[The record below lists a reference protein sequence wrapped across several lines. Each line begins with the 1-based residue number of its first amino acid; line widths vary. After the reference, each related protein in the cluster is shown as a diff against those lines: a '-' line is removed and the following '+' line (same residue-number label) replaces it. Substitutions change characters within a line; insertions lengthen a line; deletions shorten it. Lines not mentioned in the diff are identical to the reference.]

1 MAYNSCRTSTST
13 TGPSTAT
20 ILISL
25 LLLLPFSSQMQFT
38 TQTIQHS
45 VRNPVYF
52 MTSFSCSTVFT
63 KFTISHR
70 FCRRSSCYIRNTG
83 TFQCCSFAELPHA
96 PLGYSWKKLRSCSCS
111 SSGIAVTS
119 GLRLHYVSFHFIIQ
133 IVRLFVV
140 SSQLASL
147 LPATCLRPSSCQF
160 MSHKQQLCCCYTSRW
175 GRQRLFRP

>member
-25 LLLLPFSSQMQFT
+25 LLLLPFFSQMQFT

-52 MTSFSCSTVFT
+52 MTFFFRSTVFT

-70 FCRRSSCYIRNTG
+70 FCRCSSCYIRNIG
-83 TFQCCSFAELPHA
+83 TFQCCSFAQLSHA
-96 PLGYSWKKLRSCSCS
+96 PLGYSWKNLRSCSCS
-111 SSGIAVTS
+111 SSGVAVTS
-119 GLRLHYVSFHFIIQ
+119 GLRLHYVSFHSIIQ
-133 IVRLFVV
+133 IVRLFV